1 VASVILRNGSVPLKG
16 KDDATEW
23 IQSFSGT
30 NTRWETI
37 GIMFVAF
44 AYVILSLPDKD
55 IRAVF
60 QERAKERSVLVAEM
74 KGCIEACIEL
84 CRSLLNTLVCN
95 L

>member
-1 VASVILRNGSVPLKG
+1 
-16 KDDATEW
+16 
-23 IQSFSGT
+23 
-30 NTRWETI
+30 
-37 GIMFVAF
+37 MFVAF
-44 AYVILSLPDKD
+44 AYAILSLPDKD

-74 KGCIEACIEL
+74 KGCIEACMEL